1 MRLSSL
7 FGTTLREAPAGAESA
22 SHRLLLRAGFIRPLG
37 VGLFAYLPLARR
49 ALAEIER
56 LLRDEL
62 AAIGGQEVQL
72 PVVLPAELV
81 GAGGAEMAHFTDRK
95 ARDLV
100 LAASWE
106 AAIAEVVR
114 SEVRSHR
121 QLPQLV
127 FHVQSQFRDELRP
140 RAGLLYAREFT
151 VLQAFALAADDA
163 GIQAQY
169 GVLREAWLHAFRRCA
184 LPVAVVEA
192 GIGSEVAH
200 RFVYLTPEG
209 EDEIVSCDACG
220 YAADR
225 RVATF
230 RKPAGD
236 AEPLQPIEKVATPD
250 AKTIEALARFL
261 DISRRK
267 TAKAVFLVAT
277 GDAAGDQQA
286 RFVFV
291 VIRGDME
298 VSMTKL
304 AAALG
309 ATDLRPATDDEI
321 RAAGAEPGYAS
332 PVGLAEGINRSP
344 SPVVVVADDAVP
356 ASPNLVAGANEPGY
370 HLLNTNYGRDYT
382 AHIVADIA
390 APGAGDACP
399 RCGAPL
405 HLTHGVTIGRM
416 RQLSAPHAEV
426 LRMTYLTTDG
436 ASRPVMM
443 VSAGIGISRLL
454 ACIAEAHHDDNG
466 LIWPPSVAPYPV
478 HLVALSGRDGDAL
491 AKAEVLYHELQR
503 AGIEALFDDRA
514 ESPGVKFADADLIG
528 LPLRIT
534 IAPKSLAAGGAEF
547 KRRDV
552 DAREIVPLGDVV
564 QRAQDVLGH
573 MAAEVRAGAWR
584 AQTNAE

>member
-7 FGTTLREAPAGAESA
+7 FGVTLREAPAGVESA
-22 SHRLLLRAGFIRPLG
+22 SHQLLLRAGFVRPIG
-37 VGLFAYLPLARR
+37 TGLFAYLPLARR
-49 ALAEIER
+49 ALVKIEHV
-56 LLRDEL
+56 LREEL
-62 AAIGGQEVQL
+62 SAIGGQEMQL
-72 PVVLPAELV
+72 PVVLPAELA
-81 GAGGAEMAHFTDRK
+81 GAAGAEAARFTDRK
-95 ARDLV
+95 ARDLA

-114 SEVRSHR
+114 SEIRSHR

-140 RAGLLYAREFT
+140 RAGLLNAREFT
-151 VLQAFALAADDA
+151 ALQAFALAADDA
-163 GIQAQY
+163 GMQAQY
-169 GVLREAWLHAFRRCA
+169 GALREAWLRAFRRCA
-184 LPVAVVEA
+184 LPVIMVEA
-192 GIGSEVAH
+192 GMGDAVAH

-209 EDEIVSCDACG
+209 EDEIVACDACG

-225 RVATF
+225 RAATF
-230 RKPAGD
+230 RKPLGN
-236 AEPLQPIEKVATPD
+236 AEPLRPIEKVATPD

-261 DISRRK
+261 AIPRRK

-277 GDAAGDQQA
+277 DDAAEGRQA

-298 VSMTKL
+298 VNTAKL

-309 ATDLRPATDDEI
+309 TTDLRPATDDEI

-332 PVGLAEGINRSP
+332 PVGLAEQIHRSP
-344 SPVVVVADDAVP
+344 LPVVVVVDDAVP
-356 ASPNLVAGANEPGY
+356 ASPNLVAGANVPGY

-390 APGAGDACP
+390 AAGEGDACP

-405 HLTHGVTIGRM
+405 RLTQGVAVGRM
-416 RQLSAPHAEV
+416 RWLSASYAEAMR
-426 LRMTYLTTDG
+426 LAYRTADG

-443 VSAGIGISRLL
+443 ASAGVGVSRLL

-466 LIWPPSVAPYPV
+466 LIWPPSVAPYGV
-478 HLVALSGRDGDAL
+478 HLVALAGRDGDAL
-491 AKAEVLYHELQR
+491 AKAEALYRDLQR
-503 AGIEALFDDRA
+503 AGIEVLFDDRA

-534 IAPKSLAAGGAEF
+534 VAPKSLAAGGVEF
-547 KRRDV
+547 KRRDAE
-552 DAREIVPLGDVV
+552 AREIVPLGDAVEHARRMLD
-564 QRAQDVLGH
+564 Q
-573 MAAEVRAGAWR
+573 MAAEVEAGAWH
-584 AQTNAE
+584 AL